1 MKAWISEIFSDF
13 PDDEGSPEKT
23 VVFKV
28 SGKEFRAFYL
38 GPVTASG
45 EERMIS
51 LSLLDAATVNSSES
65 AFSGNSN
72 KRLDLVPDQFW
83 SYHGF
88 GKIVS
93 ADPTRCDFGSIQL
106 DIGLD
111 ANKGDI
117 GKFVYWYIDRL
128 EIDFP

>member
-28 SGKEFRAFYL
+28 SGKELRAFYL
-38 GPVTASG
+38 GPATGGG
-45 EERMIS
+45 EERVVS
-51 LSLLDAATVNSSES
+51 LSLLDAAKVNTSEN

-72 KRLDLVPDQFW
+72 KTLDLVPDQSW

-93 ADPTRCDFGSIQL
+93 AFPTRCNFGSIEL
-106 DIGLD
+106 EIGLD
-111 ANKGDI
+111 ADKGDV

-128 EIDFP
+128 EIDIP